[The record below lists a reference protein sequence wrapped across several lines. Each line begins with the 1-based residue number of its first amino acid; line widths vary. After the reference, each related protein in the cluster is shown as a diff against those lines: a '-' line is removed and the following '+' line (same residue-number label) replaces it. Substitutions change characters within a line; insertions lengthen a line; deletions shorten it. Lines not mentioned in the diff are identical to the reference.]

1 MEQALFTQAGIVG
14 LEDLLALSLDDFRD
28 RLARSARVL
37 GVETP
42 TDLISEGWW
51 EQAHTL
57 REE

>member
-1 MEQALFTQAGIVG
+1 MG
-14 LEDLLALSLDDFRD
+14 LTDLLELDLDEFRE

-37 GVETP
+37 GTETP